1 MSYKVLIVDDEK
13 WIYDLL
19 LRIVDWES
27 FGFQI
32 SGYASNGLDAFQFIC
47 TEKPDLVVSDIRI
60 PEIDG
65 IELVKRVR
73 AENLAVRFILISGY
87 QEFEYA
93 QDALKYNVDD
103 YLLKPIEEEEI
114 ESILIKI
121 ANELRN
127 EDSSRQEIQKMALR
141 LDDSIKQLR
150 LRTFEKLLYSDS
162 PVRVELEELNQYCEM
177 KLKPGYFQ
185 VVLISLDIKTRMN
198 DSISSLFYSKI
209 EKMLRDYITPPA
221 VLEYAILPMND
232 FLVLITNHDDVAE
245 ASNYY
250 KSVFTKVSQ
259 LVNAYDRMT
268 ITLAVGDDT
277 EAIQEIYQSFS
288 SAKAR
293 LYFRAVF
300 GGNRII
306 EKRSVPHSRMRAD
319 NILTSKN
326 KAELLNAFQVLD
338 EEKVTSILEEIFNA
352 VSSIH
357 DISPQVVKNVLAQV
371 LKQLENSLEY
381 VDAGANETFHSFTL
395 EDKLLQCNGIK
406 DLFGDLK
413 SFVLSTMRDISERQ
427 KSKLSK
433 PVERAKRYVK
443 DFYYKPLSLSEIA
456 KNVFLSEQY
465 LSELFKRET
474 GRTITD
480 YIREYKIEMAKMFM
494 NDTRYKITDIAE
506 KVGYNDAR
514 HFSKIFKKLV
524 GVTPKEYRRLGV

>member
-1 MSYKVLIVDDEK
+1 MNYKVLIVDDEK

-19 LRIVDWES
+19 LRIVDWER

-73 AENLAVRFILISGY
+73 AEDLAVRFILISGY

-114 ESILIKI
+114 ESILSKI

-162 PVRVELEELNQYCEM
+162 PVRVDLEELNQNCEM

-185 VVLISLDIKTRMN
+185 VVLISLDLKTRMH

-209 EKMLRDYITPPA
+209 EKMLRDYVTPA
-221 VLEYAILPMND
+221 AILEYAILPMND
-232 FLVLITNHDDVAE
+232 FLVLITNHADVAE

-250 KSVFTKVSQ
+250 KLVFTKVSQ

-268 ITLAVGDDT
+268 ITLAAGDDV

-288 SAKAR
+288 SAKTR
-293 LYFRAVF
+293 LYFRAVY

-306 EKRSVPHSRMRAD
+306 EEGGVPHSHIQPD
-319 NILTSKN
+319 QILSSKN

-338 EEKVTSILEEIFNA
+338 EEKVKTILEEIFSA
-352 VSSIH
+352 VAPIH
-357 DISPQVVKNVLAQV
+357 DISPQVVKNVLTQV

-381 VDAGANETFHSFTL
+381 VDTGADESFHSFSL
-395 EDKLLQCNGIK
+395 ADKLLKCNGIK
-406 DLFGDLK
+406 DLFDDFRG
-413 SFVLSTMRDISERQ
+413 FVLSTMGDISERQ

-433 PVERAKRYVK
+433 PVERAKRYIK
-443 DFYYKPLSLSEIA
+443 DFYHKPLSLSEIA
-456 KNVFLSEQY
+456 KNVYLSEQY

-474 GRTITD
+474 GKTITD
-480 YIREYKIEMAKMFM
+480 YIREYKIEMAKVFM

-506 KVGYNDAR
+506 KVGYSDAR